1 MPIQLKEHQKGW
13 VGWLFLFRRHLRHMF
28 STEQYY
34 CSNWNESC
42 NLTRTNKQNRQ
53 NVYLKDMYF
62 KALYSCKFEMYLI
75 CICIEENCDDASI
88 KDNWAEMAQASLICL
103 PGNPDD
109 AHIQLNTNRH
119 KIFLGS
125 L

>member
-1 MPIQLKEHQKGW
+1 
-13 VGWLFLFRRHLRHMF
+13 
-28 STEQYY
+28 
-34 CSNWNESC
+34 
-42 NLTRTNKQNRQ
+42 
-53 NVYLKDMYF
+53 
-62 KALYSCKFEMYLI
+62 MYLI